1 MIKAKHGFIHMI
13 NEGSKQ
19 WEQTGQ
25 DSRSVE
31 FWAYVVLRQACL
43 IRDSR

>member
-1 MIKAKHGFIHMI
+1 MIKAKIGFIYMI
-13 NEGSKQ
+13 NEGSEQ
-19 WEQTGQ
+19 WEPTGQ

-31 FWAYVVLRQACL
+31 FWAYVALMQACS